1 MTTADPTPPSTSE
14 ASSGPDARL
23 DLRHGTQRVFAHLLV
38 SNAVV
43 SVMNYT
49 VWFAITF
56 WVFLETRSVF
66 ATGMIAGIFVV
77 ATAATGIWFGSLV
90 DNHRKQAVM
99 QGSAVASAVVYAACL
114 GLYLLTPPEAF
125 RDVAS
130 WQLWVFIVA
139 LMLGVIAGNPR
150 AIALPTLV
158 TLLVPEDRRD
168 RANGLVGTV
177 TGTSVLVTSVISGV
191 LVASGGMLHVLLL
204 ALVVLAV
211 SVVHLARVQV
221 PEPAPGA
228 ALAAGGRGGDGAGG
242 AGGGA
247 AAGAGGVDLRGT
259 WRLVRGVPGLVPLIA
274 FSCFNNFIGGGFM
287 ALVDAYGLSLVS
299 VQVWGL
305 LWGGLSALM
314 IAGGLLV
321 ARLGLGSR
329 PVRLLLLVNVASWT
343 ATMLFPLTASVVS
356 LTVAMAVFMLLM
368 PFAEA
373 AEQTVLQRVVPYER
387 QGRVFGFAQ
396 SVEQSAAPLTA
407 FLMGPLTQFVVVPF
421 MSGDGAGA
429 RAIGS
434 WFGTGQARAIALVF
448 VITGFVGLVVTLL
461 AMLSPQ
467 YRRLS
472 ASYAAAQAAPTSDI
486 AGGAPAG
493 PVEASVGLAAGLPAD
508 LAVEVPTGLP
518 AEVSAPEGSVETSG
532 RAGR

>member
-1 MTTADPTPPSTSE
+1 MTTADPAPQP
-14 ASSGPDARL
+14 RL

-43 SVMNYT
+43 FVINYT

-90 DNHRKQAVM
+90 DNYRKRTVM
-99 QGSAVASAVVYAACL
+99 QVSALVSAGVYAACL
-114 GLYLLTPPEAF
+114 ALYLLTPPEAF
-125 RDVAS
+125 GDVTS

-150 AIALPTLV
+150 AIALPALV

-177 TGTSVLVTSVISGV
+177 TGSSMLVTSVISGV

-204 ALVVLAV
+204 ALVVLTA
-211 SVVHLARVQV
+211 SVVHLARVPV
-221 PEPAPGA
+221 PEPVPGESPPA
-228 ALAAGGRGGDGAGG
+228 NPGGG
-242 AGGGA
+242 AGPGDTPRDGSGDAAPGSGG
-247 AAGAGGVDLRGT
+247 GAGGVDLRGT

-287 ALVDAYGLSLVS
+287 ALMDAYGLSLVS

-314 IAGGLLV
+314 IVGGLLV
-321 ARLGLGSR
+321 ARWGLGSR
-329 PVRLLLLVNVASWT
+329 PVRLLLLVNVAAWT
-343 ATMLFPLTASVVS
+343 ATMLFPLASSIVS

-396 SVEQSAAPLTA
+396 SVEQSAAPITA

-429 RAIGS
+429 QAIGS

-448 VITGFVGLVVTLL
+448 VITGAAGLVVTLL
-461 AMLSPQ
+461 ALASPQ

-472 ASYAAAQAAPTSDI
+472 ASYAAAQRSSS
-486 AGGAPAG
+486 AGQGL
-493 PVEASVGLAAGLPAD
+493 VEASVGLAAGLPAD
-508 LAVEVPTGLP
+508 VP
-518 AEVSAPEGSVETSG
+518 VPEA
-532 RAGR
+532 RR